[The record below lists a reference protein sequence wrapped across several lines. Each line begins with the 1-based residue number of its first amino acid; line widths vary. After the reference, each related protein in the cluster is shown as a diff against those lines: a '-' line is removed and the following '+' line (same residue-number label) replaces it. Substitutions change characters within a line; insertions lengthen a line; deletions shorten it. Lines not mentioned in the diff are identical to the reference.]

1 MSMINGLNDMGFLE
15 NETDAE
21 WLAFEYS
28 EGGSMI
34 TTNAAKGNGKTGYIL
49 FSDGMGGIEF
59 VLAVTLD
66 IAE

>member
-1 MSMINGLNDMGFLE
+1 MSMINGLNANGFLE
-15 NETDAE
+15 NEEDAE
-21 WLAFEYS
+21 WLGYEYS
-28 EGGSMI
+28 EGGSVI
-34 TTNAAKGNGKTGYIL
+34 TTNAAGDGKTGYIL